1 MLETNASDGVI
12 AGILLQLH
20 LNSEWHPIAVFF
32 IKIIA
37 LIKCNYKVHNKEL
50 LAII

>member
-1 MLETNASDGVI
+1 MLEINTSNGVV

-20 LNSEWHPIAVFF
+20 LNGKWYPITFF
-32 IKIIA
+32 SKIMDP
-37 LIKCNYKVHNKEL
+37 IKCNYKVYNKKI